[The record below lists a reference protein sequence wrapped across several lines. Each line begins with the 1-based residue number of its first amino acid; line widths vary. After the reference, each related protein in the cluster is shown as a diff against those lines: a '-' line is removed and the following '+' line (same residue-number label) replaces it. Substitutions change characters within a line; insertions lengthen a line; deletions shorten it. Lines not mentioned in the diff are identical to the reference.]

1 MKNQTAKIM
10 LVAALCAPLA
20 ACGLPDAVTPGITAL
35 KAIQKNGEP
44 TPRPSAPPPPPRVQ
58 VRPSGELDDGTAQ
71 HVQTAAGAKVVLSYW
86 TDDDPKAWTP
96 TSQGILQSSV
106 QVQGVDAKK
115 VVRVTRYAV
124 LATASSPFAKLVD
137 DRGQFV
143 VSAPYTYGST
153 FALPAVAQTVKAE
166 KLRIVIDIEVE
177 TAPGTGRFTRQTL
190 IDQLGV
196 PYIVPGVVVSAAK
209 G

>member
-1 MKNQTAKIM
+1 MKRFFPIIA
-10 LVAALCAPLA
+10 VAALCAPLTGCA
-20 ACGLPDAVTPGITAL
+20 GLDGVTPGIAAL
-35 KAIQKNGEP
+35 RAARESSAPAPKP
-44 TPRPSAPPPPPRVQ
+44 LAPPPPPRVQ
-58 VRPSGELDDGTAQ
+58 VRPTGELDDGTAQ

-96 TSQGILQSSV
+96 TSQGVLQTSV

-124 LATASSPFAKLVD
+124 LGTASNPFSKLVD

-153 FALPAVAQTVKAE
+153 FALPVVASTVGAE
-166 KLRIVIDIEVE
+166 KLRIVVDIEVE
-177 TAPGTGRFTRQTL
+177 TAPGSGRFTRQTL
-190 IDQLGV
+190 IDQLAV
-196 PYIVPGVVVSAAK
+196 PYIVPGVVAPEE